1 MHDIDRTQL
10 EFGQE
15 MSGFQS
21 EQFEYNEAEWSGE
34 SVLSEADEIQLAGE
48 LLEVTNEAELDRFL
62 GDFIKKVG
70 SVAGSDSR
78 QVKGD
83 LERFKQ
89 FIESRGAESGAWR
102 SEVQQD
108 DRR

>member
-21 EQFEYNEAEWSGE
+21 EQFEYGEAEWSGE

-62 GDFIKKVG
+62 HGVIHAGAAGDTLHEG
-70 SVAGSDSR
+70 EG
-78 QVKGD
+78 
-83 LERFKQ
+83 
-89 FIESRGAESGAWR
+89 
-102 SEVQQD
+102 
-108 DRR
+108 